1 MDIADVR
8 KNAEEYVA
16 KSLQIMEK
24 SGSVVISEERRRDM
38 VEATMR
44 VAGVN
49 AGTGPGL
56 DGRLGR

>member
-1 MDIADVR
+1 MDITDLR

-24 SGSVVISEERRRDM
+24 SGSVAISEERRREM

-44 VAGVN
+44 VAGVDTRN
-49 AGTGPGL
+49 TGDDL
-56 DGRLGR
+56 TAD

>member
-1 MDIADVR
+1 MDIANVR

-24 SGSVVISEERRRDM
+24 SGSVAITEERRREM

-44 VAGVN
+44 VAGVDIHRKG
-49 AGTGPGL
+49 ADLTA
-56 DGRLGR
+56 D